1 MIGSMWEILKSL
13 RENKKKKNWRAY
25 YDELFS
31 TLSEDNV
38 DSSIVPYIQLLKT
51 SNVKKAIKNLN
62 ASWDRFELNEEIIK
76 SFTKFVNYL
85 LENNRYKELFN
96 QAYSRYNS
104 DNEEIFDKVYNTT
117 LWKLWEILSNI
128 SAWKEDLSR
137 FYVIQIIKLLR
148 GDAFIFKLGGW
159 RIWFEKDYLYWDDA
173 KAINEDKSDTPV
185 YGLRMH
191 VWDNASI
198 YSLWQ
203 VFTEMWEFVKTA
215 DIWVKQ
221 YVGMSSWL
229 LDTDLLKYRL
239 KRKWRTDDE
248 IDKFILRY
256 YGHLWKIKL
265 EEIEDPKAYERV
277 KKRVVNH
284 TSDKDLIESYEKEWH
299 KIKEWSC
306 LIGLG
311 DKIEN

>member
-1 MIGSMWEILKSL
+1 MWEVLKFLKESH
-13 RENKKKKNWRAY
+13 KKKNWKPY
-25 YDELFS
+25 HDELFS
-31 TLSEDNV
+31 TLAEDNV
-38 DSSIVPYIQLLKT
+38 DKLIVPYIQLLKT
-51 SNVKKAIKNLN
+51 SNIKKAIKNLN
-62 ASWDRFELNEEIIK
+62 VSWDRFELNEDIMK
-76 SFTKFVNYL
+76 SFMKFVDYL
-85 LENNRYKELFN
+85 LENNRYKDLFE
-96 QAYSRYNS
+96 QAYSRYNN
-104 DNEEIFDKVYNTT
+104 DNKEIFDKVYNTT
-117 LWKLWEILSNI
+117 LWKLWEILSDIKSWNE
-128 SAWKEDLSR
+128 KLSK
-137 FYVIQIIKLLR
+137 FYVIQVIKLLR
-148 GDAFIFKLGGW
+148 GDSFVFKLGEW
-159 RIWFEKDYLYWDDA
+159 RIWFEKDYLYGDDA
-173 KAINEDKSDTPV
+173 REINEDKSDKPV

-191 VWDNASI
+191 VWDNAAI

-203 VFTEMWEFVKTA
+203 VLKEMWEFVEKSN
-215 DIWVKQ
+215 IWVKP
-221 YVGMSSWL
+221 YVWMNSWL

-256 YGHLWKIKL
+256 YGRLWKIKL